1 MTQNDILRA
10 LTLIT
15 NPNNQKNIV
24 ESQLVDNIEII
35 DNQNIEITFKLT
47 HSTKPL
53 LHSLEKA
60 VKTVISDSFGN
71 NINVNIKVIQ
81 PQAAPKQEETTPLKK
96 VKHIIA
102 ISSGKGGV
110 GKSTVT
116 ANIAV
121 ALALA
126 GKTVGLIDADVF
138 GPSMPKMF
146 GVEDFQPQVENQNGK
161 NIIIPVE
168 RYGVKMLSMGFFIE
182 PESPAI
188 WRGPMASNMLN
199 QIINDAD
206 WGTLDYLLFDLP
218 PGTSDIHLTVVQTI
232 KLSGAI
238 IVSTPQQVAIADVV
252 KGINMF
258 RNDKIDVPILGI
270 IENMAWFTPEE
281 LPNNKYY
288 IFGKEG
294 NKAIAQKYNIDLIG
308 QIPLVQSICENGDQ
322 GTPTVLNKNTIQ
334 AKYFQDIANKIISKL
349 EK

>member
-1 MTQNDILRA
+1 MTNDDILRA

-15 NPNNQKNIV
+15 NPQNQKNIV
-24 ESQLVDNIEII
+24 ESQLVDNVLI
-35 DNQNIEITFKLT
+35 NGNNVEITFKLT

-60 VKTVISDSFGN
+60 VKTVMADSFGSDV
-71 NINVNIKVIQ
+71 NVSIKTLQAQ
-81 PQAAPKQEETTPLKK
+81 PTPKAEKTIPLSG

-102 ISSGKGGV
+102 VSSGKGGV

-116 ANIAV
+116 ANLAV
-121 ALALA
+121 ALAMS

-146 GVEDFQPQVENQNGK
+146 GLEDFSPDTETIDGK
-161 NIIIPVE
+161 TIIVPA
-168 RYGVKMLSMGFFIE
+168 RKYGVKMLSMGFFVDS
-182 PESPAI
+182 ESPVI

-206 WGTLDYLLFDLP
+206 WGQLDYLLFDLP
-218 PGTSDIHLTVVQTI
+218 PGTSDIHLTVVQTV
-232 KLSGAI
+232 KLAGAI
-238 IVSTPQQVAIADVV
+238 IVSTPQQVAMADVI

-270 IENMAWFTPEE
+270 VENMAWFTPAE

-288 IFGKEG
+288 IFGKDGSKPVAE
-294 NKAIAQKYNIDLIG
+294 KYGIDLLG
-308 QIPLVQSICENGDQ
+308 QIPIVQSICESGDL
-322 GTPTVLNKNTIQ
+322 GKPTVLDKNSIQ
-334 AKYFQDIANKIISKL
+334 AEYFFNVANKIIDKL